1 MKSTIIVIPAYQP
14 DRELLAVL
22 AQLAQLCRSKMI
34 VVNDGSD
41 SSYEPLFSRAAE
53 YPLVEVLSHPENMG
67 KGTALRTGFKYVLES
82 ELTAATVVTA
92 DADGQHRPEDI
103 CRVSAACVNH
113 PDTLI
118 LGARE
123 FSGRVP
129 LRSRLGN
136 GLTRWLYNMLF
147 KQNLSDTQTGLRGI
161 PVNVL
166 ASILTLTGGRYS
178 YELEMLL
185 LLNQLQLP
193 VMEIPI
199 STVYENNNSSSHFR
213 PLRDSL
219 QIYQTLFRWWWNNG
233 RSQFL

>member
-1 MKSTIIVIPAYQP
+1 MKSVIIVIPAYQP
-14 DRELLAVL
+14 DSELLLVL
-22 AQLAQLCRSKMI
+22 EQLEQRCVSKVL

-41 SSYEPLFSRAAE
+41 PFHDPLFSRAAE
-53 YPLVEVLSHPENMG
+53 YPQVKVLCHPENMG
-67 KGTALRTGFKYVLES
+67 KGAALRTGFKFVMDREP
-82 ELTAATVVTA
+82 TAANVVTA

-103 CRVSAACVNH
+103 CRVSAACENN
-113 PDTLI
+113 PDSLI

-123 FSGRVP
+123 FNGCVP

-136 GLTRWLYNMLF
+136 SLTRWLYNTLF
-147 KQNLSDTQTGLRGI
+147 QQNLSDTQTGLRGI

-166 ASILTLTGGRYS
+166 ASLLTLTSGRYS

-185 LLNQLQLP
+185 LLNQQQLP
-193 VMEIPI
+193 IVEIPI

-219 QIYQTLFRWWWNNG
+219 QIYLTLFRWW
-233 RSQFL
+233 RKRV